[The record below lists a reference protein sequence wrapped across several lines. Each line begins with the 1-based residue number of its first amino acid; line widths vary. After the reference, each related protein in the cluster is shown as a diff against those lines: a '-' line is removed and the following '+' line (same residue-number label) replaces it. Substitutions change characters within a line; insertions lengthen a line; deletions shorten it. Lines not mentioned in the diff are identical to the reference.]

1 MEAPIN
7 TGGEVG
13 DDVSGLDREIDRL
26 IVLLAGDADQAV
38 YQSAMFTLLGFGPAA
53 FGQLAEA
60 MYATEEDQLHLR
72 AIEVLGLACKSHFE
86 PNAILAAVCRT
97 EACKKTP
104 CSK

>member
-1 MEAPIN
+1 M
-7 TGGEVG
+7 TGP
-13 DDVSGLDREIDRL
+13 RI
-26 IVLLAGDADQAV
+26 
-38 YQSAMFTLLGFGPAA
+38 
-53 FGQLAEA
+53 
-60 MYATEEDQLHLR
+60 R